1 MTEDRWS
8 SMGRPGTWQ
17 RHECPEC
24 GGPEYRTLGSGYAH
38 KVGCSKR
45 EESGASVV
53 PESRPGTG
61 AEPAEEVGR
70 VRSAESLGKTRL
82 SGRSPLRT
90 QSDAEQDRQARD
102 ARNGECECGSTHWW
116 SCPNN
121 PYSEVGQ
128 E

>member
-1 MTEDRWS
+1 MTEERWS

-24 GGPEYRTLGSGYAH
+24 GGPELRTLGSGYAH
-38 KVGCSKR
+38 KLSCSKR
-45 EESGASVV
+45 PKYV
-53 PESRPGTG
+53 
-61 AEPAEEVGR
+61 
-70 VRSAESLGKTRL
+70 K
-82 SGRSPLRT
+82 T
-90 QSDAEQDRQARD
+90 QSDEEQDRQARD